1 MKKLSALVALAFA
14 MGVSL
19 TACNTIEGAGQDIQK
34 GGQKLE
40 DAADKKK

>member
-1 MKKLSALVALAFA
+1 MKRIISAVLVVMALSA
-14 MGVSL
+14 SL
-19 TACNTIEGAGQDIQK
+19 SACNTMSGLGQDIQR